1 MKIKLIPSNEQDLSR
16 VFIFLLPLVVLLSAL
31 VNFLRDAFMS
41 FSNILPGNQILNYGF
56 LDKVSNQVSFNF
68 LFSFILVLTVVY
80 LLSKSLGRSII
91 IFPIFFLTG
100 LGLIGIEFVDV
111 VIGFIMPEQL
121 QPLGNTSILLL
132 LKILLVA
139 AFLGLIFLNLLAKK
153 EPSIFLSSQFL
164 IGAVM
169 FYFISLLIF
178 RNDYAVMSDNFFINS
193 MYLST
198 HIYVGCSFVFLAILY
213 FLITKGLQATL
224 FSKTLGTISFW
235 GYLFLLPWTGF
246 KYFYGTTLPDW
257 IENVSI
263 YLSISLLIPLLALI
277 VNYSK
282 TVATKENN
290 EPIFSVLIS
299 FAFVVFGITNVLQ
312 IVSSVSNVTPIVSLT
327 NFEYSIRY
335 GYMYSLILIMIPFV
349 YYLVPKI
356 YGRDLVYGKLEAFNA
371 YLLGVCVVI
380 SLSLNALIGI
390 NSGFA
395 WNAGA
400 NAGNPTIYGEGFLI
414 TWSLI
419 SAPYTFNLFLSLLF
433 LLGAFLF
440 TLTVL
445 KAIIG
450 GAVTESETVFEIP
463 GDYDE

>member
-1 MKIKLIPSNEQDLSR
+1 MKIKLIPKNEQDLSK
-16 VFIFLLPLVVLLSAL
+16 VFIFLLPLTVVLTASI
-31 VNFLRDAFMS
+31 NFLRDAFRS
-41 FSNILPGNQILNYGF
+41 FSNVLPGNRILNYGL
-56 LDKVSNQVSFNF
+56 LDKIANQVSFNF
-68 LFSFILVLTVVY
+68 LFSFILILTVVY

-91 IFPIFFLTG
+91 IFPLFFLTG
-100 LGLIGIEFVDV
+100 LGIIGIEFGDV
-111 VIGFIMPEQL
+111 VIGFILPNQL
-121 QPLGNTSILLL
+121 QVLGNSSILIVF
-132 LKILLVA
+132 KILLVSG
-139 AFLGLIFLNLLAKK
+139 FLGLIFLNFLAKK
-153 EPSIFLSSQFL
+153 EASIFLSIQFL
-164 IGAVM
+164 VGGVV
-169 FYFISLLIF
+169 FYLISLLIY
-178 RNDYAVMSDNFFINS
+178 RNEYSVMSDNFFFFFI
-193 MYLST
+193 YLST
-198 HIYVGCSFVFLAILY
+198 HVYVGCSFVFLGILY

-263 YLSISLLIPLLALI
+263 YLSLSLIIPLLALV

-282 TVATKENN
+282 TVATKENK
-290 EPIFSVLIS
+290 EPVFSVLIS

-312 IVSSVSNVTPIVSLT
+312 IVSSISNVTPVISLT
-327 NFEYSIRY
+327 NFEYSVRY
-335 GYMYSLILIMIPFV
+335 GYMYSLILIVIPFI

-356 YGRDLVYGKLEAFNA
+356 YGREFVYGRLETFNA
-371 YLLGVCVVI
+371 YLLGLSVLM
-380 SLSLNALIGI
+380 SLLMNALIGI

-419 SAPYTFNLFLSLLF
+419 STPYTFNLFFSLLF
-433 LLGAFLF
+433 LISTFLF
-440 TLTVL
+440 TLSTL

-450 GAVTESETVFEIP
+450 GAVTKSETISEVS

>member
-1 MKIKLIPSNEQDLSR
+1 MRIKLIPKNEQDLSK
-16 VFIFLLPLVVLLSAL
+16 VFIFLLPLVVLLSASI
-31 VNFLRDAFMS
+31 NFLKDAFRS
-41 FSNILPGNQILNYGF
+41 FSNVLPGNQVLNYGF
-56 LDKVSNQVSFNF
+56 LDKLSNQISFNF
-68 LFSFILVLTVVY
+68 LFSFILVSTVVY

-111 VIGFIMPEQL
+111 IIGFVSPEQL
-121 QPLGNTSILLL
+121 QVLGNSSMLLL
-132 LKILLVA
+132 LKIFLVG
-139 AFLGLIFLNLLAKK
+139 AFFGLILLNILAKK

-164 IGAVM
+164 VGAVM
-169 FYFISLLIF
+169 FYLISLLVF

-193 MYLST
+193 MYIST
-198 HIYVGCSFVFLAILY
+198 HIYVGCSFVFLAIFY

-224 FSKTLGTISFW
+224 FSKTLGSISFW

-263 YLSISLLIPLLALI
+263 FLSLSLIIPLLALI

-282 TVATKENN
+282 TIATKENK
-290 EPIFSVLIS
+290 ESILSVLIS

-312 IVSSVSNVTPIVSLT
+312 IISSVSNVTPIVSLT
-327 NFEYSIRY
+327 NFEYSVRY
-335 GYMYSLILIMIPFV
+335 GYMYSLILILIPFV

-356 YGRDLVYGKLEAFNA
+356 YGRELAYGRLEIFNS
-371 YLLGVCVVI
+371 YLMGICVVV

-419 SAPYTFNLFLSLLF
+419 STPYTFNLFISLLF
-433 LLGAFLF
+433 LLSTFLF
-440 TLTVL
+440 ALSTL

-450 GAVTESETVFEIP
+450 GAVTESETVSEVY
-463 GDYDE
+463 GDLDE

>member
-16 VFIFLLPLVVLLSAL
+16 VFVFLLPLVVLLSAL
-31 VNFLRDAFMS
+31 VSFLRDAFMS

-56 LDKVSNQVSFNF
+56 LDKTSYQVSYNF

-100 LGLIGIEFVDV
+100 LGLIGVEFIDV
-111 VIGFIMPEQL
+111 VIGFVMPEQL
-121 QPLGNTSILLL
+121 QSLGNTSTLLL

-153 EPSIFLSSQFL
+153 EASIFLSSQFL
-164 IGAVM
+164 VGAVV
-169 FYFISLLIF
+169 FYLMSLLIF
-178 RNDYAVMSDNFFINS
+178 RGDYAVMSDNFFINS

-198 HIYVGCSFVFLAILY
+198 HIYVSCSFVFLAIFY

-235 GYLFLLPWTGF
+235 GYLFLLPWSGY

-257 IENVSI
+257 IENVSL

-282 TVATKENN
+282 TVATKEYK

-312 IVSSVSNVTPIVSLT
+312 ILSSISNVTPIVSLT

-335 GYMYSLILIMIPFV
+335 GYMYSLILIVIPFV

-356 YGRDLVYGKLEAFNA
+356 YGRELVYGRLTSFNA
-371 YLLGVCVVI
+371 YLVGICVVMT
-380 SLSLNALIGI
+380 LSLNALIGI

-400 NAGNPTIYGEGFLI
+400 NAGNPTIYGEGFQI

-419 SAPYTFNLFLSLLF
+419 SAPYTLNLFISLLF
-433 LLGAFLF
+433 LLGVFLF
-440 TLTVL
+440 ALTTL

-450 GAVTESETVFEIP
+450 GAVTESETVLEIS

>member
-1 MKIKLIPSNEQDLSR
+1 M
-16 VFIFLLPLVVLLSAL
+16 
-31 VNFLRDAFMS
+31 
-41 FSNILPGNQILNYGF
+41 
-56 LDKVSNQVSFNF
+56 
-68 LFSFILVLTVVY
+68 Y

-91 IFPIFFLTG
+91 IFPLFFLTG
-100 LGLIGIEFVDV
+100 IGIIGIEFGDV
-111 VIGFIMPEQL
+111 VIGFILPNQL
-121 QPLGNTSILLL
+121 QVLGNSSILIVF
-132 LKILLVA
+132 KILLVSG
-139 AFLGLIFLNLLAKK
+139 FLGLIFLNFLAKK
-153 EPSIFLSSQFL
+153 EASIFLSIQFL
-164 IGAVM
+164 VGGVL
-169 FYFISLLIF
+169 FYLISLLIY
-178 RNDYAVMSDNFFINS
+178 RNEYSVMSDNFFINS

-198 HIYVGCSFVFLAILY
+198 HVYVGCSFVFLGILY

-263 YLSISLLIPLLALI
+263 YLSLSLIIPLLALV

-282 TVATKENN
+282 TVATKENK
-290 EPIFSVLIS
+290 EPVFSVLIS

-312 IVSSVSNVTPIVSLT
+312 IVSSISNVTPVVSLT
-327 NFEYSIRY
+327 NFEYSVRY
-335 GYMYSLILIMIPFV
+335 GYMYSLILIVIPFI

-356 YGRDLVYGKLEAFNA
+356 YGREFVYGRLETFNA
-371 YLLGVCVVI
+371 YLLGLSVLM
-380 SLSLNALIGI
+380 SLLMNALIGI

-419 SAPYTFNLFLSLLF
+419 STPYTFNLFFSLLF
-433 LLGAFLF
+433 LISTFLF
-440 TLTVL
+440 TLSTL

-450 GAVTESETVFEIP
+450 GAVTKSETISEVS
-463 GDYDE
+463 GDYKWVNY